1 MGSSQTLIMTLV
13 VKERE
18 FLHIL
23 RVHNTN
29 LNGNATV
36 PFAFT
41 SIKGIG
47 RRYSILCTKKA
58 GIDITSH
65 IISNEIGARLRQ
77 DLERLKKIR
86 HHRGLRHY
94 WGIRVRG
101 QHTCSTGRRGR
112 RVGQEIENLRYFW
125 GKKK

>member
-1 MGSSQTLIMTLV
+1 MGHTLGTTMTLV

-41 SIKGIG
+41 AIKGIG

-58 GIDITSH
+58 GIDVTKRAGELSREQVDKIVQTMAEP
-65 IISNEIGARLRQ
+65 IKNGVPEWFVNRQKDAWTELRPTF
-77 DLERLKKIR
+77 LETTLEPACA
-86 HHRGLRHY
+86 
-94 WGIRVRG
+94 W
-101 QHTCSTGRRGR
+101 T
-112 RVGQEIENLRYFW
+112 
-125 GKKK
+125 

>member
-1 MGSSQTLIMTLV
+1 M

-41 SIKGIG
+41 AIKGVG
-47 RRYSILCTKKA
+47 RRFSILCVKKA
-58 GIDITSH
+58 GIDVTRRAGELSREQVDKVVQVMSDPQKH
-65 IISNEIGARLRQ
+65 GVPGWFLNRQ
-77 DLERLKKIR
+77 K
-86 HHRGLRHY
+86 
-94 WGIRVRG
+94 VRREEDG
-101 QHTCSTGRRGR
+101 VSVHCC
-112 RVGQEIENLRYFW
+112 
-125 GKKK
+125 

>member
-58 GIDITSH
+58 GIDITKRAGELSREQVDKVVKTL
-65 IISNEIGARLRQ
+65 SEPQQTGVPDWFVNRQ
-77 DLERLKKIR
+77 KDRWTEPPR
-86 HHRGLRHY
+86 
-94 WGIRVRG
+94 
-101 QHTCSTGRRGR
+101 TSSPT
-112 RVGQEIENLRYFW
+112 
-125 GKKK
+125 